1 MDKEHEGA
9 VVFALANPI
18 PEIYPQ
24 DAIDAGAKVVAT
36 GRSDFPNQVNNSLIF
51 PGVFRGVLDS
61 RSTKVDD
68 EMVIAGAEALAE
80 FARRKGISSN
90 YIVPRMDE
98 QEAYYELA
106 SAVAEK
112 AVERGYA
119 RVKLARED
127 FRLMAKG
134 RIEESRKRI
143 RAVQS
148 EG

>member
-1 MDKEHEGA
+1 M
-9 VVFALANPI
+9 FALANPI

-134 RIEESRKRI
+134 ESRNPGR
-143 RAVQS
+143 
-148 EG
+148 G